1 MSLKP
6 HKNLTSGEWSGVR
19 VWGFNMLHHW
29 KHSRCF
35 KWSTTK
41 YWNILGCHAARHM
54 AIASSLFEKK
64 SPRMNSYLNIHQTVT
79 FSEWRG
85 MKVCGFNMFQMWQ
98 FWLFNIPVRKCVFL
112 LHKIYNEQYIHLNSN
127 KKFHYKWQLFLY
139 IHFQWLLVW
148 LILFQKQ
155 CTNLLSMFFTLR

>member
-1 MSLKP
+1 MSGAEWGYGG
-6 HKNLTSGEWSGVR
+6 LTCCTTENIPAVLNGVQLSTGTSL
-19 VWGFNMLHHW
+19 VVMLHVTW
-29 KHSRCF
+29 PSQ
-35 KWSTTK
+35 
-41 YWNILGCHAARHM
+41 AV
-54 AIASSLFEKK
+54 SSKK
-64 SPRMNSYLNIHQTVT
+64 KRPRMNSSLNIHQTVT

-112 LHKIYNEQYIHLNSN
+112 LHKIYHEQYIHLNSN

-155 CTNLLSMFFTLR
+155 CSNLLSMFLTLR